1 MKIIVFDLDE
11 TLGYF
16 TQFGI
21 FWDCLNEYFE
31 QLNNPLPQTDFNNV
45 LDLYPEFLRPN
56 IIDVLVY
63 LKDKKLTNCC
73 NKIMVYTNNQGPKEW
88 CEHIIHYFDNKINY
102 KLFDQIIAAFKVNGE
117 KVELCRTTHNKT
129 HTDLIKCTQ
138 IPSNAQICFLDDKYH
153 PQMSNE
159 HIYYINVKPYYHD
172 LPFDVMLERFKNSK
186 LYNRQIDSKFE
197 SSMMDVIKK
206 YHYACITKPVDDH
219 KIDVIVSKQMA
230 IHLKLF
236 LRKKPTESAALMPK
250 VKTSYTKNKKIKK
263 NKTRKNK

>member
-21 FWDCLNEYFE
+21 FWDCLNEHFNK
-31 QLNNPLPQTDFNNV
+31 LNQTDFNNV

-63 LKDKKLTNCC
+63 LKEKKITNCC
-73 NKIMVYTNNQGPKEW
+73 NKIMIYTNNQGPKEW
-88 CEHIIHYFDNKINY
+88 CEHIIRYFDNKINY

-138 IPSNAQICFLDDKYH
+138 IPNNAQICFLDDKYH
-153 PQMSNE
+153 HEMSNE

-172 LPFDVMLERFKNSK
+172 LPFDVMLERFKKSK
-186 LYNRQIDSKFE
+186 LYSRKVDANFDSI
-197 SSMMDVIKK
+197 MMDSIKK
-206 YHYACITKPVDDH
+206 YHYDCTIKPLSEH
-219 KIDVIVSKQMA
+219 NIDVIVSKQMA

-236 LRKKPTESAALMPK
+236 LRKKPAESLK
-250 VKTSYTKNKKIKK
+250 IKTTYTKNNKIKK
-263 NKTRKNK
+263 NKTRKIAK

>member
-21 FWDCLNEYFE
+21 FWDCLNEYFNKVNYT
-31 QLNNPLPQTDFNNV
+31 LTQTDFNNI

-63 LKDKKLTNCC
+63 LKDRKITNCC
-73 NKIMVYTNNQGPKEW
+73 NKIMIYTNNQGPKEW

-129 HTDLIKCTQ
+129 HNDLIKCTQ
-138 IPSNAQICFLDDKYH
+138 IPSNTQICFLDDKYH
-153 PQMSNE
+153 HEMSNE
-159 HIYYINVKPYYHD
+159 HIYYINVKPYFHD
-172 LPFDVMLERFKNSK
+172 LPFEVMLERFKKSK
-186 LYNRQIDSKFE
+186 LYIDPNFE
-197 SSMMDVIKK
+197 SSMMNSIKK
-206 YHYACITKPVDDH
+206 YHYDCTIKPASEH
-219 KIDVIVSKQMA
+219 NIDVIVSKQMA

-236 LRKKPTESAALMPK
+236 LRKKPQESALISK
-250 VKTSYTKNKKIKK
+250 IKTSYTKNKRIKK
-263 NKTRKNK
+263 NKTRKIAK

>member
-21 FWDCLNEYFE
+21 FWDSLNEYFN
-31 QLNNPLPQTDFNNV
+31 QSLTQMDFNNI

-56 IIDVLVY
+56 IIDILVY
-63 LKDKKLTNCC
+63 LKNKKNTHCC
-73 NKIMVYTNNQGPKEW
+73 HKIMIYTNNQGPKEW
-88 CEHIIHYFDNKINY
+88 CQHIIQYFDNKINY

-129 HTDLIKCTQ
+129 HTDLIKCSQ

-153 PQMSNE
+153 PEMTNE
-159 HIYYINVKPYYHD
+159 NIYYINVKPYYYD
-172 LPFDVMLERFKNSK
+172 LPFEVMLSRFKNSK
-186 LYNRQIDSKFE
+186 LYNRSVNDKFD
-197 SSMMDVIKK
+197 SSMMNCINK
-206 YHYACITKPVDDH
+206 YHYKYTPKSVNNNN
-219 KIDVIVSKQMA
+219 IDVIVTKQMM

-236 LRKKPTESAALMPK
+236 LRKKPLES
-250 VKTSYTKNKKIKK
+250 VSIKTQFTKNKKIKK
-263 NKTRKNK
+263 NKTRKKTN

>member
-21 FWDCLNEYFE
+21 FWDCLNEYFN
-31 QLNNPLPQTDFNNV
+31 QLNNPLTQADFNNI

-56 IIDVLVY
+56 IIDILVY

-73 NKIMVYTNNQGPKEW
+73 NKIMIYTNNQGPKEW
-88 CEHIIHYFDNKINY
+88 CEHIIRYFENKINY

-129 HTDLIKCTQ
+129 HKDFIKCTK
-138 IPSNAQICFLDDKYH
+138 IPINAQICFLDDKYH
-153 PQMSNE
+153 HEMSNE

-172 LPFDVMLERFKNSK
+172 LPFNVILERFKKSK
-186 LYNRQIDSKFE
+186 LYNPQVDAKFE
-197 SSMMDVIKK
+197 SIMMASIKK
-206 YHYACITKPVDDH
+206 YHYDCLSKPLNEYN
-219 KIDVIVSKQMA
+219 IDVIVSKQMK

-236 LRKKPTESAALMPK
+236 MRQKPAESVIKPNF
-250 VKTSYTKNKKIKK
+250 TKNKNKLYKKPK

>member
-21 FWDCLNEYFE
+21 FWDCLNDYFN
-31 QLNNPLPQTDFNNV
+31 QLNNTLTQTDFNNI
-45 LDLYPEFLRPN
+45 LELYPEFLRPN
-56 IIDVLVY
+56 IIDILVY

-73 NKIMVYTNNQGPKEW
+73 NKIMIYTNNQGPKEW
-88 CEHIIHYFDNKINY
+88 CEHIIRYFENKLNY

-129 HTDLIKCTQ
+129 HKDFIKCTK
-138 IPSNAQICFLDDKYH
+138 IPINAQICFLDDKYH
-153 PQMSNE
+153 HEMSNE
-159 HIYYINVKPYYHD
+159 HIYY
-172 LPFDVMLERFKNSK
+172 KNSK
-186 LYNRQIDSKFE
+186 LYNHQIDDKFD
-197 SSMMDVIKK
+197 SIMLDSIKK
-206 YHYACITKPVDDH
+206 YHYDCLAKPLNEYN
-219 KIDVIVSKQMA
+219 IDVIVSKQMK

-236 LRKKPTESAALMPK
+236 MRQKPTESII
-250 VKTSYTKNKKIKK
+250 KTTFTKNKKQKK

>member
-21 FWDCLNEYFE
+21 FWDCLNEYFNK
-31 QLNNPLPQTDFNNV
+31 LNQTDFNAI

-56 IIDVLVY
+56 IINVLVY
-63 LKDKKLTNCC
+63 LKDKKCTNCC
-73 NKIMVYTNNQGPKEW
+73 NKIMIYTNNQGPKEW

-153 PQMSNE
+153 HEMSNE
-159 HIYYINVKPYYHD
+159 NIYYINVKPYYHD
-172 LPFDVMLERFKNSK
+172 LPFEVMLERLKKSK
-186 LYNRQIDSKFE
+186 LYNHHIDASFE
-197 SSMMDVIKK
+197 SNMMYSIKK
-206 YHYACITKPVDDH
+206 YHYDCTIKPVSEH
-219 KIDVIVSKQMA
+219 NIDVIVSKQMA

-236 LRKKPTESAALMPK
+236 LRKKPVESV
-250 VKTSYTKNKKIKK
+250 VKTSHTKNKKIKK
-263 NKTRKNK
+263 NKTRKITK

>member
-21 FWDCLNEYFE
+21 FWDCLNENFNKANYT
-31 QLNNPLPQTDFNNV
+31 LTQTDFNNV

-56 IIDVLVY
+56 IIDILIY
-63 LKDKKLTNCC
+63 LKDKKRTNCC
-73 NKIMVYTNNQGPKEW
+73 NKIMIYTNNQGPKEW

-153 PQMSNE
+153 HEMSNE

-172 LPFDVMLERFKNSK
+172 LPFEVMLDRLKKSK
-186 LYNRQIDSKFE
+186 LYNQQIDVKFE
-197 SSMMDVIKK
+197 SSMMNTIKQ
-206 YHYACITKPVDDH
+206 YHYDYTIKPTSEH
-219 KIDVIVSKQMA
+219 NIDVIVSKQMA

-236 LRKKPTESAALMPK
+236 LRKKTPEPVL
-250 VKTSYTKNKKIKK
+250 KTSYTKNKKIKK
-263 NKTRKNK
+263 NKTRKITKQ